1 MLSKRKGIKNMTKK
15 KIEFM
20 NIVNRWLKEKSLEI
34 SPSTYEK
41 YEGLSIN
48 YINPFF
54 SKTYCEDLDSAILN
68 NFYIQLL
75 SGNNTKKLSNG
86 NLRIIIMIINKS
98 CDLAYKEGFS
108 KQNLYLKPCLSKKKP
123 IVQTLTKIKQ
133 KKLKNIY

>member
-1 MLSKRKGIKNMTKK
+1 MTKK

-75 SGNNTKKLSNG
+75 SENNTKKL
-86 NLRIIIMIINKS
+86 
-98 CDLAYKEGFS
+98 
-108 KQNLYLKPCLSKKKP
+108 QNTYD
-123 IVQTLTKIKQ
+123 
-133 KKLKNIY
+133 